1 MRAMEPHHRAIG
13 FGCIALFTGISAHA
27 GKPPDTLSAT
37 SSGQLVQT
45 AAQAI
50 DDKSP
55 MATSISGFAPTMIS
69 ADRLR
74 KFNAHLLELN
84 GIKFDNYDSTGYL
97 EQTLLKQPK
106 GSTAE
111 SIGTTISTLL
121 KHYNTA
127 MREEGSPNSRYS
139 VQQRKAL
146 KDDFEELVNL
156 YAQLESLNPAPVGYA
171 VTLTGG
177 ARSTNNTS
185 LYQRLEL
192 SEVIPGADFDFQTYS
207 SDPTSVSLGAKVDIS
222 PLRRV
227 RMFAIETYVEFVRD
241 HPKAP
246 TEPTKK
252 LEYLAAKSHLLS
264 EAQKAVVALS
274 NGWRVSVSSN
284 FTSVHGFGSVYSSGI
299 GTSSLI
305 KNPLG
310 HGGITFQ
317 ENVQQLRVNSEL
329 GGITNVFLPGASIFW
344 QDKVNSVDSHGNV
357 SINRWKYQIGLE
369 YSSLAGFHHV
379 HDIYDGFI
387 RYRLPKTKF
396 SELKL
401 SAGPDAA
408 NVVRFQLEFGYTFGN

>member
-1 MRAMEPHHRAIG
+1 MRALQPRHFAIG
-13 FGCIALFTGISAHA
+13 FGCTVLFTGISAHA

-55 MATSISGFAPTMIS
+55 MATSISGSAPGFLP
-69 ADRLR
+69 ADRMR
-74 KFNAHLLELN
+74 RINAHLLDLKTITPDEFESP
-84 GIKFDNYDSTGYL
+84 GFL
-97 EQTLLKQPK
+97 ERIQLKQPK

-111 SIGTTISTLL
+111 SIVTTINTLL

-127 MREEGSPNSRYS
+127 LREEGLPNGRYS
-139 VQQRKAL
+139 PKQRQAL
-146 KDDFEELVNL
+146 KEDFEELVNL
-156 YAQLESLNPAPVGYA
+156 YAQLESLNPAPIGYA
-171 VTLTGG
+171 VTLTSG

-192 SEVIPGADFDFQTYS
+192 SEVIPGADIDFQTYS

-227 RMFAIETYVEFVRD
+227 RMVAIETYVEYVRD

-246 TEPTKK
+246 TERSKK
-252 LEYLAAKSHLLS
+252 LDYLAAKWQLLS

-274 NGWRVSVSSN
+274 NGLRVSVSSN

-305 KNPLG
+305 KSPLG
-310 HGGITFQ
+310 SGGITFQ

-329 GGITNVFLPGASIFW
+329 GGISNVFVPGASIFW
-344 QDKVNSVDSHGNV
+344 QDKVNSVDSHGNL
-357 SINRWKYQIGLE
+357 SINRWKYQVGLE
-369 YSSLAGFHHV
+369 YSSLASFHHV
-379 HDIYDGFI
+379 HDVYDGFI

-396 SELKL
+396 SEVKF
-401 SAGPDAA
+401 SAGPDSS